1 MQVSL
6 ETTSGLERRLTVGIP
21 ADVVDA
27 EVEKRLKQ
35 AAKTVNINGF
45 RKGKVPIKV
54 VKQRYGAGVRQEVLG
69 DTIQKTFYE
78 AVQKEDVRP
87 AGQPSIEP
95 KQMDEGKDVEYI
107 ATFEVYPE
115 VEVQGTE
122 GMEITRYSAD
132 IKDEDVE
139 KMIDVLR
146 KSQATW
152 SEADKAAEND
162 DRVVIDFAGTKD
174 GEAFDGGSAEKQ
186 NLVLGSNSMIPGFED
201 GIVGMKAG
209 EEKDINVTFPEDY
222 QAEELKGADAVFKIT
237 VHKVEVQE
245 LPELNE
251 SFFEKF
257 GVADGGEEKFRAD
270 VLENMDREKN
280 KAAKGKLK
288 DQVMSALLEK
298 NPVELPKALVD
309 AEINALRQQAL
320 QQYGQLPEGLDT
332 STLLPADMFR
342 AQAEKRTALGLLIG
356 DLVAKQS
363 LKADGDKVRALVDEA
378 AASYEDPEEVVN
390 YYYSNQQLLASVE
403 AAALEDQVVDMLLDK
418 ANVTDV
424 TISYEEIVKPADKQ

>member
-146 KSQATW
+146 RSQASW
-152 SEADKAAEND
+152 AEADKAAEND
-162 DRVVIDFAGTKD
+162 DRVVIDFAGTKG
-174 GEAFDGGSAEKQ
+174 GEAFDGGSAENQ

-257 GVADGGEEKFRAD
+257 GVTDGGEEKFRAD